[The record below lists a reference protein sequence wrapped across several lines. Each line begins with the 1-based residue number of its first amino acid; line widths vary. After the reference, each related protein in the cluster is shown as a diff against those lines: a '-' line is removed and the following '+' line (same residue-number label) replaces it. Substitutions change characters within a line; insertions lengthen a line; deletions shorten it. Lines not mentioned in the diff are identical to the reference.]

1 MLDFA
6 LLSGN
11 TAPSLAINF
20 LTGALDPRV
29 TLTRAST
36 GWAFNSAGTLAS
48 ATTNTARFDYDP
60 TALTLN
66 GLLLE
71 GASTNGI
78 RNNSMTGAVVSGAL
92 PTNWA
97 QSNTTGLTASVI
109 AVGTDHG
116 IPYIDVRVNG
126 TTATGTTN
134 NILFEGSAQVAAVQ
148 SGVWSSSVYLSLTS
162 GSLTNVSA
170 IKNFMQPLNN
180 VGGSLTQSS
189 ASPTVTNAAL
199 ASQRSVLTYTLPDA
213 TTAFLRSYVQV
224 VFSAAPVAVDL
235 TLRIGAPQLEPSAF
249 ATSPILTTTV
259 AVTRAAEVLSARLPS
274 TPGNGAS
281 MVVETM
287 PRSVAQTVFAQID
300 DGSDANSLKLSS
312 PTGSNYGYTSTV
324 ASVAIANSTIT
335 GTPAVGTALK
345 FGISSSAASR
355 LGVCLNGGA
364 VTVDTTAGSFPP
376 GMTTLRPGRLQAA
389 TTGENSWC
397 RALRFW
403 PRAISDSELQ
413 NATR

>member
-11 TAPSLAINF
+11 TAPSLALNF

-71 GASTNGI
+71 GASTNSI

-134 NILFEGSAQVAAVQ
+134 NFVIETATQIAALQ
-148 SGVWSSSVYLSLTS
+148 NDVWTSSVYLALTS
-162 GSLTNVSA
+162 GSLTNISA
-170 IKNFMQPLNN
+170 VKNFIQPLTN
-180 VGGSLTQSS
+180 VGGSLTT
-189 ASPTVTNAAL
+189 ASTSVTVTNASL
-199 ASQRSVLTYTLPDA
+199 ASQRCVVTETLPDA
-213 TTAFLRSYVQV
+213 STAFVRNFVQIT
-224 VFSAAPVAVDL
+224 SAAAPVAIDI
-235 TLRIGAPQLEPSAF
+235 TLRIGAPQLEKAAF

-287 PRSVAQTVFAQID
+287 PRSVAQTVFAQVD

-324 ASVAIANSTIT
+324 SSVAIANSTIT
-335 GTPAVGTALK
+335 GAPAVGTALK